1 MSEFEKST
9 EEITF
14 TVENHVGVV
23 TLHRP
28 AALNAL
34 SFQMICAM
42 RRQLLDWQADD
53 RIAAG
58 ARLQVELQQQII
70 TIAAH
75 CGHGRP

>member
-34 SFQMICAM
+34 SFQNDLCHAP
-42 RRQLLDWQADD
+42 A
-53 RIAAG
+53 IAGLAG
-58 ARLQVELQQQII
+58 
-70 TIAAH
+70 
-75 CGHGRP
+75 